1 MRRMFLRARI
11 LEILTFYKMSLG
23 KGLESLI
30 PPSQGSG
37 RNDENK
43 NLVNSRALN
52 NEPAGLRPI
61 SDLDRGIGPLNQK
74 PTPVEPK
81 QFPKEEAIN
90 LSAKAG
96 ADKPFGSVSSKPSD
110 SAQDRSFGAAPSTAK
125 APEDRQGKPFD
136 ATLGKQT
143 IFQIETDKVKP
154 NPHQP
159 RREFNDEALGELAAS
174 IREFGILQPLVVTKV
189 EVETPTGQDVEYT
202 LIAGER
208 RLKAAKLAG
217 LPTVPAIIRNIGLE
231 RERLEMAIIENLQRE
246 NLNPIE
252 RGRAFARLQD
262 EFNLTQREI
271 AVRLGKSRAAVANT
285 MRLLDLP
292 SYIQN
297 ALSGNQISESHG
309 RLLLAIEDDKT
320 RERMF
325 RDLVDMK
332 LTTRELKDRVGK
344 IKNSE
349 GSGIFSIDLSPE
361 IKMFQEELAT
371 QLGAPVKIDHKG
383 DGGKITITFYSDE
396 ELQGIIDRLKKE
408 NGGGVGW

>member
-1 MRRMFLRARI
+1 
-11 LEILTFYKMSLG
+11 MSLG

-37 RNDENK
+37 RKDDNVSPNFPPNVSETRKSGVFGDEPTGFRH
-43 NLVNSRALN
+43 V
-52 NEPAGLRPI
+52 GDI
-61 SDLDRGIGPLNQK
+61 DRGVGPLGQK
-74 PTPVEPK
+74 PTLEFRK
-81 QFPKEEAIN
+81 SEGLE
-90 LSAKAG
+90 
-96 ADKPFGSVSSKPSD
+96 SSKS
-110 SAQDRSFGAAPSTAK
+110 STGQAPSAGSGQ
-125 APEDRQGKPFD
+125 AGSRQASSGQ
-136 ATLGKQT
+136 ARLRENASAGEAV
-143 IFQIETDKVKP
+143 FQIEISKIKP

-159 RREFNDEALGELAAS
+159 RREFNNELLGELAAS

-189 EVETPTGQDVEYT
+189 EIETPTGTDVQYT

-208 RLKAAKLAG
+208 RLMAAKIAG

-271 AVRLGKSRAAVANT
+271 ATRLGKSRAAVANT

-292 SYIQN
+292 SYIQT
-297 ALSGNQISESHG
+297 ALSSNQISESHG
-309 RLLLAIEDDKT
+309 RLLLGVEDEKS
-320 RERMF
+320 RERIF

-332 LTTRELKDRVGK
+332 LTTRELKGK
-344 IKNSE
+344 VAKTRGADLSVT
-349 GSGIFSIDLSPE
+349 IDLSPE
-361 IKMFQEELAT
+361 IKMFQEELTA

-383 DGGKITITFYSDE
+383 EGGRITITFYSDE
-396 ELQGIIDRLKKE
+396 ELQSIIDRFKKDSGE
-408 NGGGVGW
+408 DVGW